1 MKFYREGSLVRES
14 HVSASHA
21 GLRIDRVELDRKDI
35 ENLSEASDQQLR
47 YFVDN
52 LVTRLTPEKA

>member
-21 GLRIDRVELDRKDI
+21 GLRIDTVELNKQDI
-35 ENLSEASDQQLR
+35 KNLSEASDEQLR

-52 LVTRLTPEKA
+52 LVTRLTAEKP